1 MASSTTTTSIVL
13 NWTAAGGANS
23 TGQQVQR
30 SPFGAGSWSTLATV
44 GPSTNSYT
52 DNSAIVDTVYDYR
65 IVNICSVGGPTASG
79 TDDIVEITCVT
90 LTANASGLIISGEYG
105 ELFNETQWSSLD
117 LMDEGGTAVIQS
129 ADPIPT
135 GQNAG
140 PYTFTDAGV
149 EYNTN
154 YIVRAFLT
162 APNGTIKKCDVSVS
176 TGAAPTCDA
185 PTNLSVSLAS

>member
-23 TGQQVQR
+23 TSQQVQR
-30 SPFGAGSWSTLATV
+30 SPFGAGSWSTLNTLS
-44 GPSTNSYT
+44 PSANTYT
-52 DNSAIVDTVYDYR
+52 DSTAVVDTVYDYR
-65 IVNICSVGGPTASG
+65 IVNVCSVGGPTASS

-90 LTANASGLIISGEYG
+90 LSAGVSGLIISGEYG

-117 LMDEGGTAVIQS
+117 LLDEGGTAVIQS
-129 ADPIPT
+129 ANPSPN

-140 PYTFTDAGV
+140 PYQFTDAGV
-149 EYNTN
+149 DYNTN
-154 YIVRAFLT
+154 YIVRAALV

-176 TGAAPTCDA
+176 TGAAPSCDA

>member
-30 SPFGAGSWSTLATV
+30 SAFGAGSWSTLATLNA
-44 GPSTNSYT
+44 TATTYT
-52 DNSAIVDTVYDYR
+52 DNTAIVDVVYDYR

-79 TDDIVEITCVT
+79 TDDIVEITCVS
-90 LTANASGLIISGEYG
+90 LNAEASGLIIAGSYG
-105 ELFNETQWSSLD
+105 EIFNETQWFRFDIL
-117 LMDEGGTAVIQS
+117 DEGGTTVIQS
-129 ADPIPT
+129 GTVPSGQDP
-135 GQNAG
+135 GD
-140 PYTFTDAGV
+140 YSFTDAGID
-149 EYNTN
+149 YNTN
-154 YIVRAFLT
+154 YIVRATLT
-162 APNGTIKKCDVSVS
+162 APNGATKKCDVSVS